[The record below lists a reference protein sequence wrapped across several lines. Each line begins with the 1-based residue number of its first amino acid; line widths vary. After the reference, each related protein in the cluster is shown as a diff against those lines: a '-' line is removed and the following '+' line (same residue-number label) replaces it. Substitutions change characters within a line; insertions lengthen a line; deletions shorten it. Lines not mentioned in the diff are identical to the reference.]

1 MLLRKGKRSGTS
13 GRLSGTQQYRD
24 NEKIYNDYQHGGLL
38 AAAGIGAFG
47 GKEGGKEISIMAL
60 RFASMVISLIPT
72 THSQRRIYKM
82 VATRLQ

>member
-47 GKEGGKEISIMAL
+47 GKEGGKEKISVSWL
-60 RFASMVISLIPT
+60 YAS
-72 THSQRRIYKM
+72 
-82 VATRLQ
+82 LQW